1 MPSYMW
7 PSPTFPVLTDLQ
19 PTNACLTPFL
29 VSTERGFLPRVDPPA
44 SLPPQFSQLSTILSK
59 MPILTSS
66 GQPGLLASQS
76 LAKTIDSGELP
87 DLTREVDGV
96 KDDLVLVN
104 ALYRDYSFL
113 ASGYL
118 LEGCHARWQANKAH
132 EHPDSDASRVYG
144 LARDVLPA
152 EIARP
157 MVKCAEM

>member
-1 MPSYMW
+1 MPSSTR
-7 PSPTFPVLTDLQ
+7 PSPTFPILTDLQ
-19 PTNACLTPFL
+19 PSNTSLTPFL
-29 VSTERGFLPRVDPPA
+29 VSTERGFLPRVNPPA
-44 SLPPQFSQLSTILSK
+44 VLPSQFSQLSTILSK

-76 LAKTIDSGELP
+76 LAKAIESGELP
-87 DLTREVDGV
+87 DLTGEVDGV

-118 LEGCHARWQANKAH
+118 LEGCHARWQANKTH
-132 EHPDSDASRVYG
+132 EHERSGVYG